1 MMSNSAR
8 GREYIAINSN
18 LQEHKNLSRSLLSRL
33 IVFRVFCYCCCYLQA
48 KPSDSNL
55 LSLSP
60 STSVHLG
67 KELESVLSIAS
78 CVFWGQQFQNSSI
91 PSPGIIAS
99 LSILDVLLLTEPRL
113 LLAFISV
120 PSCTP
125 GLPCP
130 SPQLLPS
137 QAVTVCPLLGPS
149 LS

>member
-1 MMSNSAR
+1 MLEEENT
-8 GREYIAINSN
+8 
-18 LQEHKNLSRSLLSRL
+18 LQPTATSKNIKQSLPLCL
-33 IVFRVFCYCCCYLQA
+33 VVFRVFCCCCCCYFQA

-55 LSLSP
+55 LSLFL
-60 STSVHLG
+60 STSIHLR
-67 KELESVLSIAS
+67 KKLALSIAS
-78 CVFWGQQFQNSSI
+78 CMFWGQQSLNPSI

-99 LSILDVLLLTEPRL
+99 LSILDVLLLAQPRL

-120 PSCTP
+120 PSCIP

-137 QAVTVCPLLGPS
+137 QAIAVCPLLGPS